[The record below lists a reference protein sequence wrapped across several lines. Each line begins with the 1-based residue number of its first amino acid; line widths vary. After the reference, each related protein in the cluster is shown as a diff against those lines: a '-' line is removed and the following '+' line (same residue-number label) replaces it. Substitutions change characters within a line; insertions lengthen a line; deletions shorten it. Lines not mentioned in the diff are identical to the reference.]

1 MTHAGAGLYYRHAGI
16 VAHKAYQAAA
26 AAWYDQINIAN
37 QLGSILGG
45 CLVVG
50 WQQGDAMLVESFGEK

>member
-1 MTHAGAGLYYRHAGI
+1 MTHAGTGLYYRHAGI

-37 QLGSILGG
+37 GLKHLLG